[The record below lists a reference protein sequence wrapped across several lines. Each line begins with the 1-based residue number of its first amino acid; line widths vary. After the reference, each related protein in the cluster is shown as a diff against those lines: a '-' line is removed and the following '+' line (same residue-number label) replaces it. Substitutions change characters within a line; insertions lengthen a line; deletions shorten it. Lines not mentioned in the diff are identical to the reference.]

1 MPDLAGMDLGRR
13 VYCRAPWSIYRRP
26 DSWLYLSVPPGVED
40 RAARDLAIV
49 SADHSRAE
57 MYHAEEDNFRAGDLP
72 SLTMFTS
79 DQVLLASILADRQGC
94 YLHSA
99 GAILDGT
106 ALLFVGHSEAGKS
119 TITRQLQAAG
129 EAVPDLVAIL
139 CDDRNIVRRWDAH
152 GQGPPDWRAYGT
164 WSHGELPDVS
174 PRAAPL
180 RAILFIEKAPEN
192 ALIPLSD
199 RREVTRRRLACLIRA
214 FATADWWRKSLTL
227 VEQMAREVP
236 CYSMRF
242 DQSGEIV
249 KQLRRLVG

>member
-1 MPDLAGMDLGRR
+1 VEPRRTAGRL
-13 VYCRAPWSIYRRP
+13 
-26 DSWLYLSVPPGVED
+26 
-40 RAARDLAIV
+40 
-49 SADHSRAE
+49 
-57 MYHAEEDNFRAGDLP
+57 
-72 SLTMFTS
+72 
-79 DQVLLASILADRQGC
+79 
-94 YLHSA
+94 
-99 GAILDGT
+99 
-106 ALLFVGHSEAGKS
+106 
-119 TITRQLQAAG
+119 
-129 EAVPDLVAIL
+129 
-139 CDDRNIVRRWDAH
+139 
-152 GQGPPDWRAYGT
+152 
-164 WSHGELPDVS
+164 S

-236 CYSMRF
+236 YYSMRF

>member
-1 MPDLAGMDLGRR
+1 MTGPGEDTIIIRHHFRMPDLAGMDLGRR

-79 DQVLLASILADRQGC
+79 DQVLLAPILADRQGC

-174 PRAAPL
+174 PPAP
-180 RAILFIEKAPEN
+180 
-192 ALIPLSD
+192 
-199 RREVTRRRLACLIRA
+199 RRCGPSSSSRR
-214 FATADWWRKSLTL
+214 
-227 VEQMAREVP
+227 P
-236 CYSMRF
+236 
-242 DQSGEIV
+242 
-249 KQLRRLVG
+249 RRTPSSP